1 MTYLK
6 IAKYIKAYSKSLICC
21 VVFFFSLSAHPAPP
35 GKILHVCNLFS
46 DHMVLQQQNKVSI
59 WGQAD
64 SKQQV
69 TVAASWGI
77 KVKTVADVNGRWQL
91 KMATPKAGGPYTI
104 TIKTA
109 DSNIAIKDVLI
120 GEVWLASGQSNM
132 DLPVRGWP
140 PTDTVFN
147 AKQEIANANYPAIR
161 LLKVPFNISAA
172 PIDSIGG
179 QWQLTSPQTVGNFSA
194 TAYFYARKLYQQL
207 HVPIGI
213 IQSSIGGTPVEAWT
227 SNGYLLKT
235 HDFDQKLEGLDKLQL
250 STEDWFTKWPSQNL
264 PSTDEQWGNINF
276 DDLTAAKPDFDD
288 SQWTTIK
295 LPGRFDQ
302 LNSDEFDGA
311 MWFRKE
317 FVIEDTTADYT
328 LKIGAIDDMDAT
340 YINGKKIGG
349 LSGKSAANAPRQ
361 MTIPKAFLVKGKNN
375 IAIRAIDTGGPGSFS
390 GEMTI
395 SNNKG
400 TNIPLEGSWKSRLIA
415 EIYKGRFYNY
425 GLLSDASDR
434 PDISQLNS
442 NTPSVLF
449 NAMIHPLVPYT
460 IKGVIWYQGESNVG
474 RAEQYKHLFPNMIA
488 DWRNKWGYQFPFYFV
503 QIAPFNY
510 TDPAQ
515 KGQSQ
520 KLREAQR
527 LALKTPGTGMVVTL
541 DIGRLTSA
549 HPTHKQEVGERL
561 ARFALTKEYGQQQV
575 TSGPLYKKLTISGNK
590 AIIEFT
596 LEGSGLVASDSG
608 LSGFEIA
615 GADKKYFPADAKIV
629 NNKVVLTNE
638 AVSHPVFARYAW
650 RDDSEATLFNKE
662 GLPASTFT
670 SEDDE

>member
-1 MTYLK
+1 MKLFLCFV
-6 IAKYIKAYSKSLICC
+6 AVA
-21 VVFFFSLSAHPAPP
+21 FSLSAHAVPH
-35 GKILHVCNLFS
+35 GKAFTVCNLFS
-46 DHMVLQQQNKVSI
+46 DHMVLQQQDKVSI
-59 WGQAD
+59 WGQAA
-64 SKQQV
+64 SGQKV
-69 TVAASWGI
+69 TVSANWGSQASA
-77 KVKTVADVNGRWQL
+77 VADANDKWEMKL
-91 KMATPKAGGPYTI
+91 ATPKAGGPYNI
-104 TIKTA
+104 DIKTA

-132 DLPVRGWP
+132 DLPLSGWL
-140 PTDTVFN
+140 PTDTVVN
-147 AKQEIANANYPAIR
+147 YKQEIAEASYPEIR

-179 QWQLTSPQTVGNFSA
+179 QWQPTSPQTVGNFSA

-207 HVPIGI
+207 HIPIGI

-227 SNGYLLKT
+227 SKGYLLKT
-235 HDFDQKLEGLDKLQL
+235 HDFDKQL
-250 STEDWFTKWPSQNL
+250 SGLNDLQMSTGDWFQKWTTQDVPA
-264 PSTDEQWGNINF
+264 TDEQWENINF
-276 DDLTAAKPDFDD
+276 NDLAATEPDFDD

-302 LNSDEFDGA
+302 VQSGEFDGA
-311 MWFRKE
+311 MWFRKD
-317 FVIEDTTADYT
+317 FTIEDTTTDYM

-349 LSGKSAANAPRQ
+349 LAGKRAANAPRQ
-361 MTIPKAFLVKGKNN
+361 MSIPKSLLKKGKNT
-375 IAIRAIDTGGPGSFS
+375 IAIRAIDNGGPGSFS

-400 TNIPLEGSWKSRLIA
+400 TTIPLEGNWKSRLVA
-415 EIYKGRFYNY
+415 EIYKGKFYNY
-425 GLLSDASDR
+425 GLLSDVSHR
-434 PDISQLNS
+434 PIISQLNS
-442 NTPSVLF
+442 NSPSVLF

-474 RAEQYKHLFPNMIA
+474 RAEQYKYLFPNMIR
-488 DWRNKWGYQFPFYFV
+488 DWRDKWGYQFPFYFV

-515 KGQSQ
+515 KGQGE
-520 KLREAQR
+520 KIREAQR
-527 LALKTPGTGMVVTL
+527 LALKTPNTGMVVTL

-549 HPTHKQEVGERL
+549 HPTHKQEVGDRL
-561 ARFALTKEYGQQQV
+561 AKFALANEYGQKQV
-575 TSGPLYKKLTISGNK
+575 TSGPLYKKFTVSGNK
-590 AIIEFT
+590 AIIEFSS
-596 LEGSGLVASDSG
+596 EGSGLVARDGG

-615 GADKKYFPADAKIV
+615 GADKKYVPADAEIV
-629 NNKVVLTNE
+629 NNKVVLTNS
-638 AVSHPVFARYAW
+638 AVLHPAYVRYAW

-670 SEDDE
+670 SEDD